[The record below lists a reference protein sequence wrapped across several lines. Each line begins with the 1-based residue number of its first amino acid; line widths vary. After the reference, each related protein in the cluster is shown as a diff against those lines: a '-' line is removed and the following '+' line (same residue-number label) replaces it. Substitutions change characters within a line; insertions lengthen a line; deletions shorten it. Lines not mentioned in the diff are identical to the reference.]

1 MGLEDSCAR
10 MTRIAKAELVPSE
23 LLSIDASLS
32 RIDAETLEDVHA
44 VAQEVL
50 SAEPTLAVI
59 GPQAALDRVR

>member
-1 MGLEDSCAR
+1 MGLEDSSAR

-32 RIDAETLEDVHA
+32 RIDAVTLEDVHA
-44 VAQEVL
+44 AAQDVL

-59 GPQAALDRVR
+59 GPEAALDRVR